1 MDVHCKM
8 GCTLYGSKKYFYSGC
23 TSGCSQ
29 FINIF
34 PWHSIQFLSQ
44 WLFSPSNVHVQD
56 MKEGGYNIGIARGR
70 RTQQEMWSGIEQPPP
85 PRLTLCLW
93 IDYCLGFHPL
103 DPYTSKKSAAVASI
117 FFSQPNITQRFSH
130 SRRYNLCLHTS
141 FVCAVDR
148 LMSRRFDLTVCF
160 SYLSSTNKDAQM
172 NILFSKFFKVNS
184 FILNIMSLSV

>member
-1 MDVHCKM
+1 
-8 GCTLYGSKKYFYSGC
+8 
-23 TSGCSQ
+23 
-29 FINIF
+29 
-34 PWHSIQFLSQ
+34 
-44 WLFSPSNVHVQD
+44 
-56 MKEGGYNIGIARGR
+56 
-70 RTQQEMWSGIEQPPP
+70 MWSGIEQPPP

-117 FFSQPNITQRFSH
+117 FFFQPNITQRFSH

-160 SYLSSTNKDAQM
+160 LYLSRTNKKDVQI
-172 NILFSKFFKVNS
+172 NIRFFKGFFKVNS
-184 FILNIMSLSV
+184 FILNFMSVSVWKWKIIIFSRRKY